1 MRAEVPAMRMKMMT
15 ETLTGNATKK
25 EPCLL
30 CEESEATL
38 SYEDQEFNYGPIENG
53 VVLHARVPVW
63 TCEACGEQYLDE
75 QAEGIKHDAVCAFL
89 GRLTPR
95 GIKELRISFQMLQNQ
110 FADFTGYGIASVK
123 RWESGAQ
130 IQSESVDRYL
140 RLLRSLGVAE
150 VNKRTTLPKD
160 REFRTEFSP
169 ETLAWAEDFDLRMA
183 WPEPQLM
190 AA

>member
-1 MRAEVPAMRMKMMT
+1 MT
-15 ETLTGNATKK
+15 ETVTGNETKK

-38 SYEDQEFNYGPIENG
+38 SYEDQAFNYGPVENG
-53 VVLHARVPVW
+53 VVIQALVPVW
-63 TCEACGEQYLDE
+63 TCGACGEQYLDE
-75 QAEGIKHDAVCAFL
+75 AAEDIKHNAVCAFL

-95 GIKELRISFQMLQNQ
+95 EIKQVRVDFHMLQEQ

-130 IQSESVDRYL
+130 IQSESVDKHL

-150 VNKRTTLPKD
+150 VVKRSAPP
-160 REFRTEFSP
+160 RPRAFRTMISE
-169 ETLAWAEDFDLRMA
+169 EARERARDFDLRMA
-183 WPEPQLM
+183 EPLLM

>member
-1 MRAEVPAMRMKMMT
+1 MKSMT
-15 ETLTGNATKK
+15 EIVTSSETQK

-38 SYEDQEFNYGPIENG
+38 SYEDQAFNYGPVENG
-53 VVLHARVPVW
+53 IVIHASVPVW
-63 TCEACGEQYLDE
+63 TCDACGEQYLDE
-75 QAEGIKHDAVCAFL
+75 QAEDIKHDAVCAFL

-95 GIKELRISFQMLQNQ
+95 EIKRLRVDFHMLQEQ

-130 IQSESVDRYL
+130 IQSESVDKHL

-150 VNKRTTLPKD
+150 VVKRSAPP
-160 REFRTEFSP
+160 RPRVFRTAISE
-169 ETLAWAEDFDLRMA
+169 EARERARDFDLRM
-183 WPEPQLM
+183 PEPLLL